1 MYNYKIKY
9 DEDGR
14 ILLDSRII
22 VLSLLDK
29 LLKEEIIDVKTCIQ
43 AKNEILSD
51 IKSNN
56 NS

>member
-14 ILLDSRII
+14 IILDSRLI
-22 VLSLLDK
+22 VLTLLDK

-43 AKNEILSD
+43 AKNEILLD
-51 IKSNN
+51 IKRNN